1 MTVHVWR
8 GLFCIMQTTYLS
20 SLQVRGL
27 SDPPGSG
34 PWHPRPLS
42 RGPRRQAVPRPP
54 KSYRSRPRQLRETR
68 VDKAAAATLT
78 MILEHQCRIPMPSL
92 LHPMA
97 LHSPAPTSRPRLPG
111 TTHPAAA
118 RNPRRHSR
126 EPTSPAART
135 RRAAPIK
142 KKPTPKMN
150 APDPTVEVLGPCPR
164 RRRISSRRSG
174 AIRTTRLR
182 QRGVRRLL
190 RFRFSR

>member
-126 EPTSPAART
+126 EPTNPAATT
-135 RRAAPIK
+135 RRAAPINK
-142 KKPTPKMN
+142 KLTPKIN
-150 APDPTVEVLGPCPR
+150 LHLLSRRATPCATRDSRSQPHRGGARNQEQGPCPR
-164 RRRISSRRSG
+164 RRRIGSRR
-174 AIRTTRLR
+174 
-182 QRGVRRLL
+182 
-190 RFRFSR
+190 